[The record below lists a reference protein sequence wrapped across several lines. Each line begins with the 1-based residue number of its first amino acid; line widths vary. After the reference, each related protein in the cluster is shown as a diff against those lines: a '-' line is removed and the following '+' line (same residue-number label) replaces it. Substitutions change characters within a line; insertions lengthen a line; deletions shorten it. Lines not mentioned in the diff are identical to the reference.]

1 MHQFLPGYEWQIGI
15 GFLLLLTGAA
25 AGLWS
30 LATLNAAILPLRPEL
45 YRIVRNLRYSFWALP
60 RALGNG
66 KAVAVALEFYR
77 DGFAISELG
86 TKDDPNNT
94 ESQHDLAIAYERIGT
109 VLVKIGHLSE
119 ALASYRDSLAIVTA
133 QVAKNDSNKWHDD
146 LQVIIEEVGGLS
158 YSFLP
163 ARDFAQALAASDLAI
178 SLAPNMTWVYSNRA
192 HALMFL
198 GRVEE
203 ARSVYL
209 KHRGEIAVDDK
220 VWETV
225 ILEDFGNFRKAGL
238 THPLMRVIETALSQ

>member
-1 MHQFLPGYEWQIGI
+1 MESRNAQRCNFAFTARAISDCSKPAVQFLGSS
-15 GFLLLLTGAA
+15 F
-25 AGLWS
+25 
-30 LATLNAAILPLRPEL
+30 
-45 YRIVRNLRYSFWALP
+45 RNCTHTHRDHSESYCHALP

-163 ARDFAQALAASDLAI
+163 ARDFVQALAASDLAI